1 MGFFNTK
8 VSAFSPEKYE
18 ELNSG
23 LGKIRNWI
31 AAKLYERPNNIK
43 KRQDKFNLLRNF
55 FYKRLA
61 FFIGNRA
68 FNRKMELISQ
78 EQQVQRAIITN
89 KDIIE
94 DLNKIML
101 RVQQN
106 SISEEELFKFFA
118 EKTCV
123 WTDLAATAIFKT
135 VILPD
140 DKKNPDIKTGKRL
153 KFQLVAQGIHPNKNN
168 YRAYEWASGAAKL
181 LGKDSYIFILE
192 KYLRLK
198 EKGLGKEGVFARLVF
213 DIESYY
219 VESQKQMPFDMY
231 VSNNEEDVISLT
243 DPLSSGGVPTGRIPE
258 IGYAAGGILFSHDDD
273 SKGHIKSKGYVLETL
288 AELIGAIIQK
298 SDKQVILDGLVN
310 LLAVLSDYHIRESF
324 NREQAA
330 QMKLMQMQGIQAK
343 VLNNTKDLKLLKEGV
358 WVSQIKKNDDIFSV
372 VYDGGSFEAHSILI
386 ATGSTRR
393 KLEVKGAQEY
403 ENKGITYCASCD
415 GPLFSGQDVTVI
427 GGGNAALETVA
438 QLVAYCKSVTL
449 LHRSETFRADEITVQ
464 KVLTHEKVTVHKNV
478 EVLEVKGEQFV
489 NAIVWKDKTSGSI
502 TEQLTSGIFVEI
514 GQIPSTQFAE
524 GFLTLD
530 ENKKITID
538 PWTQRTSVEGI
549 WCAGDASNGLYHQN
563 NIAAGDAVKALEDIY
578 MWLHKK
584 K

>member
-1 MGFFNTK
+1 MIYDVVIIGGGPAGTAAGVYSARKQLKTLLIGGEFGGQST
-8 VSAFSPEKYE
+8 VSTD
-18 ELNSG
+18 
-23 LGKIRNWI
+23 IQNWI
-31 AAKLYERPNNIK
+31 GTPHISGEDFK
-43 KRQDKFNLLRNF
+43 KAL
-55 FYKRLA
+55 
-61 FFIGNRA
+61 
-68 FNRKMELISQ
+68 
-78 EQQVQRAIITN
+78 
-89 KDIIE
+89 
-94 DLNKIML
+94 
-101 RVQQN
+101 
-106 SISEEELFKFFA
+106 
-118 EKTCV
+118 
-123 WTDLAATAIFKT
+123 TA
-135 VILPD
+135 
-140 DKKNPDIKTGKRL
+140 
-153 KFQLVAQGIHPNKNN
+153 H
-168 YRAYEWASGAAKL
+168 
-181 LGKDSYIFILE
+181 
-192 KYLRLK
+192 LK
-198 EKGLGKEGVFARLVF
+198 EYEGEF
-213 DIESYY
+213 
-219 VESQKQMPFDMY
+219 
-231 VSNNEEDVISLT
+231 LT
-243 DPLSSGGVPTGRIPE
+243 I
-258 IGYAAGGILFSHDDD
+258 
-273 SKGHIKSKGYVLETL
+273 
-288 AELIGAIIQK
+288 
-298 SDKQVILDGLVN
+298 
-310 LLAVLSDYHIRESF
+310 
-324 NREQAA
+324 
-330 QMKLMQMQGIQAK
+330 
-343 VLNNTKDLKLLKEGV
+343 KEGV
-358 WVSQIKKNDDIFSV
+358 WVSQIKKNDDIFSII
-372 VYDGGSFEAHSILI
+372 YDGGSFEAHSILI